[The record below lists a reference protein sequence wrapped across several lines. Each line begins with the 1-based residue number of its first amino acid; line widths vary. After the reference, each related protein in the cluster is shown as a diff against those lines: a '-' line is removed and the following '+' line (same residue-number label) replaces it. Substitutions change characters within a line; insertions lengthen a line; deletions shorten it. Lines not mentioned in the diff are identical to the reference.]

1 MFPIKRRPLLFIL
14 VGSMAALTHFLT
26 VIFIVE
32 KLAIVPLKA
41 NVIGWLCAFGV
52 SYGGHFRL
60 TFSDHSAPPLRSV
73 MRFFLLSAAGFSIN
87 ESAYAVLLHIT
98 LMPYQILLA
107 FILIAVAA
115 FTYLLSQ
122 RWAFQGTG
130 P

>member
-1 MFPIKRRPLLFIL
+1 MFFLKYRPVLFIL

-26 VIFIVE
+26 VILIVE

-52 SYGGHFRL
+52 SYGGHYSL
-60 TFSDHSAPPLRSV
+60 TFSDHSAPPLRSA
-73 MRFFLLSAAGFSIN
+73 MRFFVLSAAGFAIN
-87 ESAYAVLLHIT
+87 ESAYALLLHLT
-98 LMPYQILLA
+98 LLPYQVLLA

-130 P
+130 L